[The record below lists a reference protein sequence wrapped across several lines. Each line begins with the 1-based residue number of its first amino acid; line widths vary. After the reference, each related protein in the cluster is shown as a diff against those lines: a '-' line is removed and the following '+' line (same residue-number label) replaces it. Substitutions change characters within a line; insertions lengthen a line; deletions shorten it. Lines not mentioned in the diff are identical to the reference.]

1 MDLTVIKEKLEKSSH
16 GSLNGVDEMIIYA
29 NEMYRIG
36 EPVISDEEYDFLLS
50 FTDNISDGNPKVMD
64 YTHNGKPLREL
75 PITMGSLDK
84 IKTDEEIKKWL
95 ERCKDDDMLVITPKY
110 DGISICVEF
119 SENGQYT
126 AFSRGTGT
134 EGFDITSFVEVIGI
148 PTFEKGVYFG
158 EIVLK
163 REALKEINKLREERG
178 LLPYKNTRNT
188 VAGLMSMVDP
198 DEDFL
203 PYLSVIFY
211 GKGKTYE
218 DKHQTLD
225 FIKDFTLDSSL
236 LAILL
241 PLKRITKETLDS
253 IFEDFRETLDIDIDG
268 LVLDIDNKDSRKA
281 LKSSSLNPAYA
292 VAYKGFPQKSYPTKV
307 KFIHRTL
314 SKDGIFVP
322 TLVIEPVEIGGVI
335 IRNLYADSESFLY
348 LYSIGEGTNISIIR
362 SGDVIPRIVKVEDFP
377 VIENSL
383 LKKLRQKYS
392 DNLSEIRKNH
402 ISTPDNYSEPKL
414 DLPYYWDS
422 TNTQI
427 KTDIRNENID
437 IKNLVHFFKEIGVKG
452 VSDAKIEDLYKN
464 GFSTLRKIYKASV
477 SSLSSLPNWGETS
490 AISFKNE
497 IEEKLSSASEE
508 MIMSGSNL
516 FFRLGAKT
524 LKPITE
530 YLHLEDEEFKTKLET
545 IPGYGF
551 FTKTS
556 ILEGIPKY
564 KKFKEDISE
573 FIKEKKIENK
583 VLGDKY
589 KDMKFVFTGVRDK
602 ELEKYI
608 ESEGGQITTSVSSST
623 SYVICASKD
632 NLSGKIKKATELE
645 VPIIE
650 YKEAKMWMPNKNKN
664 QTLF

>member
-1 MDLTVIKEKLEKSSH
+1 MDLTVIKEKLKKSSH
-16 GSLNGVDEMIIYA
+16 SNLNSVDEMIIYA

-95 ERCKDDDMLVITPKY
+95 ERCKDDDTLVITPKY

-119 SENGQYT
+119 EENGEYT

-163 REALKEINKLREERG
+163 REALKEMNKVREERG
-178 LLPYKNTRNT
+178 LTLYKNTRNT

-211 GKGKTYE
+211 GKGKVHE
-218 DKHQTLD
+218 DKNQTLE
-225 FIKDFTLDSSL
+225 FIKEFTLDSSL
-236 LAILL
+236 LFILL
-241 PLKRITKETLDS
+241 PLRRITKE
-253 IFEDFRETLDIDIDG
+253 
-268 LVLDIDNKDSRKA
+268 
-281 LKSSSLNPAYA
+281 
-292 VAYKGFPQKSYPTKV
+292 SYPTKV

-377 VIENSL
+377 ILKNSR

-392 DNLSEIRKNH
+392 DNLQEIRKNH
-402 ISTPDNYSEPKL
+402 INTPENYSEPKL

-437 IKNLVHFFKEIGVKG
+437 TKNLVHFFKEIGVKG

-464 GFSTLRKIYKASV
+464 GLNTLRKIYKASV

-497 IEEKLSSASEE
+497 IEEKLSCATEE

-524 LKPITE
+524 LKPIVE
-530 YLHLEDEEFKTKLET
+530 YLDLPDEEFKKKLEN
-545 IPGYGF
+545 IPGYGL

-556 ILEGIPKY
+556 ILEGLPKY
-564 KKFKEDISE
+564 KNFKEDISE

-583 VLGDKY
+583 AIGDKY
-589 KDMKFVFTGVRDK
+589 KDKKFVFTGVRDK
-602 ELEKYI
+602 ELEKYL
-608 ESEGGQITTSVSSST
+608 ESEGGQVTTSVSSST
-623 SYVICASKD
+623 SYVICATKD
-632 NLSGKIKKATELE
+632 SLSSKIKKATELGI
-645 VPIIE
+645 PIIE
-650 YKEAKMWMPNKNKN
+650 YKEAKMWMPNKN